1 MVQPIYS
8 LALLGIISVALL
20 ALYFVLY
27 RTRIGMIVRVGI
39 EDSVLVDSLGINVYN
54 IFMLVF
60 SLAGHGFS
68 SVKIH
73 LSKPFKEPLP
83 MTILLAYVSRPEGRA
98 ALNKAIEISKERN
111 EPMLIVNASPGG
123 QTEDASLVP
132 AFEVEEIEEEL
143 VAKGIQAEFKQY
155 VRGNNA
161 VDEINDMVESR
172 DISLL
177 IIGLRK
183 RTAVGKLL
191 LGSVAQEILMTV
203 SCPVLC
209 VKAPG
214 A

>member
-1 MVQPIYS
+1 
-8 LALLGIISVALL
+8 
-20 ALYFVLY
+20 
-27 RTRIGMIVRVGI
+27 
-39 EDSVLVDSLGINVYN
+39 
-54 IFMLVF
+54 
-60 SLAGHGFS
+60 
-68 SVKIH
+68 
-73 LSKPFKEPLP
+73 

-111 EPMLIVNASPGG
+111 EPLLIVNASPGG
-123 QTEDASLVP
+123 PQEDASLVP
-132 AFEVEEIEEEL
+132 AFEVEEIEAEL
-143 VAKGIQAEFKQY
+143 AAKGIQAEFKQY

-161 VDEINDMVESR
+161 VDEINDMVETR

-209 VKAPG
+209 VKASG
-214 A
+214 T

>member
-1 MVQPIYS
+1 
-8 LALLGIISVALL
+8 
-20 ALYFVLY
+20 
-27 RTRIGMIVRVGI
+27 
-39 EDSVLVDSLGINVYN
+39 
-54 IFMLVF
+54 
-60 SLAGHGFS
+60 
-68 SVKIH
+68 
-73 LSKPFKEPLP
+73 

-111 EPMLIVNASPGG
+111 EPLLIVNASPGG
-123 QTEDASLVP
+123 PQEDASLVP
-132 AFEVEEIEEEL
+132 AFEVEEIEAEL
-143 VAKGIQAEFKQY
+143 AAKGIQAEFKQY

-209 VKAPG
+209 VKASG

>member
-1 MVQPIYS
+1 
-8 LALLGIISVALL
+8 
-20 ALYFVLY
+20 
-27 RTRIGMIVRVGI
+27 
-39 EDSVLVDSLGINVYN
+39 
-54 IFMLVF
+54 
-60 SLAGHGFS
+60 
-68 SVKIH
+68 
-73 LSKPFKEPLP
+73 

-123 QTEDASLVP
+123 PQEDASLVP
-132 AFEVEEIEEEL
+132 AFEVEEIEAEL
-143 VAKGIQAEFKQY
+143 AAKGIQAEFKQY

-161 VDEINDMVESR
+161 VDEINDMVETR

-209 VKAPG
+209 VKASG
-214 A
+214 T

>member
-1 MVQPIYS
+1 
-8 LALLGIISVALL
+8 
-20 ALYFVLY
+20 
-27 RTRIGMIVRVGI
+27 
-39 EDSVLVDSLGINVYN
+39 
-54 IFMLVF
+54 
-60 SLAGHGFS
+60 
-68 SVKIH
+68 
-73 LSKPFKEPLP
+73 

-98 ALNKAIEISKERN
+98 ALDKAIEISKERQ

-123 QTEDASLVP
+123 PQEDVSLVP
-132 AFEVEEIEEEL
+132 AFEVEQIEAEL
-143 VAKGIQAEFKQY
+143 AAKGIQAEFKQY

-161 VDEINDMVESR
+161 VEEINDMVETR

-203 SCPVLC
+203 PCPVLC

>member
-1 MVQPIYS
+1 
-8 LALLGIISVALL
+8 
-20 ALYFVLY
+20 
-27 RTRIGMIVRVGI
+27 
-39 EDSVLVDSLGINVYN
+39 
-54 IFMLVF
+54 
-60 SLAGHGFS
+60 
-68 SVKIH
+68 
-73 LSKPFKEPLP
+73 

-123 QTEDASLVP
+123 QQEDASLVP

-143 VAKGIQAEFKQY
+143 AAKGIQAEFKQY

>member
-1 MVQPIYS
+1 
-8 LALLGIISVALL
+8 
-20 ALYFVLY
+20 
-27 RTRIGMIVRVGI
+27 
-39 EDSVLVDSLGINVYN
+39 
-54 IFMLVF
+54 
-60 SLAGHGFS
+60 
-68 SVKIH
+68 
-73 LSKPFKEPLP
+73 
-83 MTILLAYVSRPEGRA
+83 MTILLAYVSRPEGRV

-111 EPMLIVNASPGG
+111 EPLLIVNASPGG
-123 QTEDASLVP
+123 PQEDASLVP
-132 AFEVEEIEEEL
+132 AFEVEEIEAEL
-143 VAKGIQAEFKQY
+143 AAKGIQAEFKQY

-161 VDEINDMVESR
+161 VDEINDMVETR

-209 VKAPG
+209 VKASG

>member
-1 MVQPIYS
+1 
-8 LALLGIISVALL
+8 
-20 ALYFVLY
+20 
-27 RTRIGMIVRVGI
+27 
-39 EDSVLVDSLGINVYN
+39 
-54 IFMLVF
+54 
-60 SLAGHGFS
+60 
-68 SVKIH
+68 
-73 LSKPFKEPLP
+73 

-98 ALNKAIEISKERN
+98 ALQKAIEISKERN

-123 QTEDASLVP
+123 QQEDASLVP
-132 AFEVEEIEEEL
+132 AFEVEEIEAEL
-143 VAKGIQAEFKQY
+143 AAKGIQAEFKQY

-214 A
+214 V

>member
-1 MVQPIYS
+1 
-8 LALLGIISVALL
+8 
-20 ALYFVLY
+20 
-27 RTRIGMIVRVGI
+27 
-39 EDSVLVDSLGINVYN
+39 
-54 IFMLVF
+54 
-60 SLAGHGFS
+60 
-68 SVKIH
+68 
-73 LSKPFKEPLP
+73 

-123 QTEDASLVP
+123 QQEDASLVP
-132 AFEVEEIEEEL
+132 AFEVEEIEAEL
-143 VAKGIQAEFKQY
+143 AAKGIQAEFKQY

-161 VDEINDMVESR
+161 VDEINDMVETR

-209 VKAPG
+209 VKASD

>member
-1 MVQPIYS
+1 
-8 LALLGIISVALL
+8 
-20 ALYFVLY
+20 
-27 RTRIGMIVRVGI
+27 
-39 EDSVLVDSLGINVYN
+39 
-54 IFMLVF
+54 
-60 SLAGHGFS
+60 
-68 SVKIH
+68 
-73 LSKPFKEPLP
+73 

-98 ALNKAIEISKERN
+98 ALNKAIEISRERN

-123 QTEDASLVP
+123 QQEDASLVP
-132 AFEVEEIEEEL
+132 AFEVEEIEAEL
-143 VAKGIQAEFKQY
+143 AAKGIQAEFKQY

-161 VDEINDMVESR
+161 VDEINDMVETR

-209 VKAPG
+209 VKASG
-214 A
+214 T